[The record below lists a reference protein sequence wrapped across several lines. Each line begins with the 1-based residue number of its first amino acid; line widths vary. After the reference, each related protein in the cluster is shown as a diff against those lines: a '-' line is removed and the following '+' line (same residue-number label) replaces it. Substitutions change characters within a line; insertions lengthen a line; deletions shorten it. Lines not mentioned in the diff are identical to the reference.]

1 MPNDEIGLKVLRLL
15 EANPEASQRDLA
27 SEFGFSL
34 GKVNYCMRALV
45 HKGWIK
51 SNRFRNSDKKPAYRY
66 LLTPRG
72 IEQKA
77 ALTARFLRIKIREYE
92 RLRAEIEQLRREVGR
107 SEILPRVRS
116 TKARNVRCFAIQ
128 VRER

>member
-1 MPNDEIGLKVLRLL
+1 MPNDETGLKVLRLL
-15 EANPEASQRDLA
+15 EANPKASPRDLA

-34 GKVNYCMRALV
+34 GKVNYCIRALV

-51 SNRFRNSDKKPAYRY
+51 SNRFRNSDKKLAYRC

-107 SEILPRVRS
+107 RGDYAPLAASG
-116 TKARNVRCFAIQ
+116 
-128 VRER
+128 

>member
-1 MPNDEIGLKVLRLL
+1 MPSDETGLKVLRLL
-15 EANPEASQRDLA
+15 EANPKASQRDLA

-34 GKVNYCMRALV
+34 GKVNYCIRALV

-51 SNRFRNSDKKPAYRY
+51 SNRFRESDEKLAYRY

-77 ALTARFLRIKIREYE
+77 ALTARFLHIKIREYE

-107 SEILPRVRS
+107 
-116 TKARNVRCFAIQ
+116 RNDYAPPAASG
-128 VRER
+128 